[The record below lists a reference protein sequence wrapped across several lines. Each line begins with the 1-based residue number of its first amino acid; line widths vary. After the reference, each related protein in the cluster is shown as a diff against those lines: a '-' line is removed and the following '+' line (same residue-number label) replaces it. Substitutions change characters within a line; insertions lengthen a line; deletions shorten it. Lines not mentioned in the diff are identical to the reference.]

1 MDNFMTPR
9 QGWQKDISAGITVGV
24 VAVPLAMAFAIAS
37 GVGPVYGLYTAII
50 AGILVSLFGGSTF
63 QIAGP
68 TGAFIPI
75 VSGVMLAHG
84 YEGLLVTT
92 FLAGILLF
100 LMSVLRVGRL
110 IRFMP
115 RAVTIG
121 FTAGIAVV
129 IFVDQLDELFGI
141 TFEKAPHFHEL
152 SLIHISEPTRRS

>member
-1 MDNFMTPR
+1 MDNFMTSR

-75 VSGVMLAHG
+75 VSGVMLG
-84 YEGLLVTT
+84 
-92 FLAGILLF
+92 
-100 LMSVLRVGRL
+100 SVKG
-110 IRFMP
+110 
-115 RAVTIG
+115 
-121 FTAGIAVV
+121 
-129 IFVDQLDELFGI
+129 
-141 TFEKAPHFHEL
+141 
-152 SLIHISEPTRRS
+152 